1 MVEKAG
7 DRRAGEDSFTI
18 IKLRVLFEGGST
30 KEFPSL
36 FPERIGE
43 SEFVVI
49 EGG

>member
-18 IKLRVLFEGGST
+18 ELRVLFEGGST